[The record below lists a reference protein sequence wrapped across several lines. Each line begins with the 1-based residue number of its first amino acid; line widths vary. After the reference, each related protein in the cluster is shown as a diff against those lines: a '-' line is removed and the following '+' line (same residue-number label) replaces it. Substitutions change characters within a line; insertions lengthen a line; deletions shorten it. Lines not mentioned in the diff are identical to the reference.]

1 MAVQC
6 SGTARPSQFVAPL
19 TYTLSTWAICSTPPP
34 RPTPR
39 FTVSPVSRPSSS
51 RKGWATSVSPASAP
65 PRQANRTNISPGWN
79 RPASSRRTRPLRSS
93 ASSSREV
100 VLLARPVAAAS
111 SVNVTAPGACTTSV
125 SSRAARSTACVPP
138 RLLTTRLP
146 VDSCDSPL
154 PSSTLRNSV
163 LLCDPTIGVLA
174 GQGRI
179 GQSKCRPGVSRKGQ
193 VAMFRNTMPRYE
205 ILSDDAVA
213 VLDRGWRRI
222 VSEIGV
228 QFAKPEAV
236 ELFRQAGQQVDGDVV
251 KFDPEFVLEQA
262 AKAPREF
269 DVQARNPANSV
280 HIGGD
285 DMVFGAVYG
294 SPFIREGEVR
304 RDATLDDFHR
314 LAMLAQSF
322 PELDSAGGVIC
333 EPNDAP
339 LDSRHLDMVYALQT
353 VTDKIY
359 MGNVVSGPNA
369 ADTIAMT
376 SILFGGRDA
385 IERVPATISLIN
397 CNSPLRWDDRM
408 LDAQFEYNR
417 AAQPVVLTPFL
428 LMGAMSPVTIPAAL
442 VQQLAEALSGIALAQ
457 LIRPGCPVIFGSFLS
472 NIDMQ
477 SGSPS
482 FGTPESAIGLL
493 CTGQLA
499 RHYGLPFRTGG
510 GLNSSQTADEALMT
524 LLPTFLAGTN
534 FVMHAAGWLEGG
546 LVSCYEK
553 FIIDIELLR
562 ELRVEFTPLEITE
575 ESLAFGAHEE
585 VGHGGH
591 FLGAAHTMER
601 FRDCFQRPML
611 SSTTNFERWLKL
623 GGKDTA
629 ARAGEIWRK
638 KLEEF
643 TPPPLDDAIRAELDD
658 FVARRR
664 REIDD

>member
-1 MAVQC
+1 
-6 SGTARPSQFVAPL
+6 
-19 TYTLSTWAICSTPPP
+19 
-34 RPTPR
+34 
-39 FTVSPVSRPSSS
+39 
-51 RKGWATSVSPASAP
+51 
-65 PRQANRTNISPGWN
+65 
-79 RPASSRRTRPLRSS
+79 
-93 ASSSREV
+93 
-100 VLLARPVAAAS
+100 
-111 SVNVTAPGACTTSV
+111 
-125 SSRAARSTACVPP
+125 
-138 RLLTTRLP
+138 
-146 VDSCDSPL
+146 
-154 PSSTLRNSV
+154 
-163 LLCDPTIGVLA
+163 
-174 GQGRI
+174 
-179 GQSKCRPGVSRKGQ
+179 
-193 VAMFRNTMPRYE
+193 MFLNTMPRYE
-205 ILSDDAVA
+205 ILSADAVA

-236 ELFRQAGQQVDGDVV
+236 ELFAKAGQRVDGEVV
-251 KFDPEFVLEQA
+251 YLDPEFVLEQV

-269 DVQARNPANSV
+269 DVQARNPAHTV

-285 DMVFGAVYG
+285 HMVFSAVYG
-294 SPFIREGEVR
+294 CPFVREGDVR
-304 RDATLDDFHR
+304 REATLQDFR
-314 LAMLAQSF
+314 QLASLSQAF
-322 PELDSAGGVIC
+322 DELDSAGGVIC

-339 LDSRHLDMVYALQT
+339 LDSRHLDMIYALQT
-353 VTDKIY
+353 LTDKVY

-369 ADTIAMT
+369 VDTIAMT
-376 SILFGGRDA
+376 SILFGSRDA

-417 AAQPVVLTPFL
+417 ANQPVVLTPFL

-477 SGSPS
+477 SGSPA

-499 RHYGLPFRTGG
+499 RHFGLPFRTGG
-510 GLNSSQTADEALMT
+510 GLNSSQTADAQSAYEALMT
-524 LLPTFLAGTN
+524 LLPTFLTGTN

-553 FIIDIELLR
+553 FIIDIELLKM
-562 ELRVEFTPLEITE
+562 LRVEFTPLEIDE
-575 ESLAFGAHEE
+575 ASLAFGAHEE

-601 FRDCFQRPML
+601 FRECFYRPML
-611 SSTTNFERWLKL
+611 SSTANFERWLKL
-623 GGKDTA
+623 GAKDTA

-638 KLEEF
+638 KLDDF
-643 TPPPLDDAIRAELDD
+643 SPPPLDDAIRAELDD
-658 FVARRR
+658 FVVRRR
-664 REIDD
+664 RELGD